1 VKDVVAL
8 SLAFVDHWNRRD
20 IDGIIAALTEDVVYQ
35 NVPLTPLLGRA
46 AVRTFIV
53 PNLTRM
59 TRMEWI
65 VHNLAVTA
73 EGSKVLTERT
83 DNFHFG
89 DQRVSV
95 PVMGVFEFRGELI
108 AAWRDY
114 ADIGDFIRQMGA
126 IGQRPGWDAGAPMPP
141 QGQLSLR

>member
-8 SLAFVDHWNRRD
+8 SLAFVDRWNRRD
-20 IDGIIAALTEDVVYQ
+20 IDGIIAALAEDVVYQ
-35 NVPLTPLLGRA
+35 NVPLAPLLGRA
-46 AVRTFIV
+46 AVRTFIT
-53 PNLTRM
+53 PNLTLV
-59 TRMEWI
+59 TRMEWT

-83 DNFHFG
+83 DSFQFG
-89 DQRVSV
+89 DQRVNI

-114 ADIGDFIRQMGA
+114 ADVGDFIRQMRA
-126 IGQRPGWDAGAPMPP
+126 IGQRPGWDAGAPTPA
-141 QGQLSLR
+141 